1 MDSAGKDEIETI
13 TSLGGG
19 SNVAGRKRNSS
30 KSAEPYHRSR
40 VTNGREILPGV
51 DGRSLVAR
59 RYRDISTAILVDQ
72 GGQDQCS
79 ESRQQL
85 IRRFA
90 AAAVLAEELEARLA
104 RGENINI
111 SEHALLCS
119 TLVRVA
125 RQIGVDR
132 IAKNITPTLDEYLSA
147 KEAAE

>member
-1 MDSAGKDEIETI
+1 MDSAGKAEIETL
-13 TSLGGG
+13 TSPADG
-19 SNVAGRKRNSS
+19 SNVAGRKRNNS

-40 VTNGREILPGV
+40 VTNGRDILPGV

-59 RYRDISTAILVDQ
+59 RYRDIATAILVDQ

>member
-1 MDSAGKDEIETI
+1 MEIARKSEIETI
-13 TSLGGG
+13 TSPAGGP
-19 SNVAGRKRNSS
+19 NVAARKRNHS
-30 KSAEPYHRSR
+30 KPTEPYSKSR
-40 VTNGREILPGV
+40 VTNGRDILPGV

-59 RYRDISTAILVDQ
+59 RYRDIASAILVDQ

-104 RGENINI
+104 RGEKIDI
-111 SEHALLCS
+111 TEHALLCS
-119 TLVRVA
+119 TLVRVS
-125 RQIGVDR
+125 RQIGIDR
-132 IAKNITPTLDEYLSA
+132 IAKNITPTLSEYLSA